1 MISKMKLS
9 WVAVA
14 AIVAMA
20 GCGDDDG
27 TDTPTDDVPME
38 DMGTTMADDMGA
50 EGGLS
55 CQDRVPTDGFGAIPG
70 SNMSEFFMPLQT
82 CDGTEYSFYNE
93 DFCEAEVTVISI
105 AAGWCP
111 PCIMESMQLEAE
123 INAIYASQGVRVI
136 QILTQKEDGTAPDL
150 AYCDEWV
157 SRFGLSNIELID
169 PAQFTSS
176 FFPDNSLPSTIIIDS
191 EGVIRFRENGASDGL
206 TTLKAAIDEVLG
218 G

>member
-27 TDTPTDDVPME
+27 TDTTPTDDAPLE
-38 DMGTTMADDMGA
+38 DMGTTMADDMGG

-55 CQDRVPTDGFGAIPG
+55 CQDRVPTSGFGAIPG
-70 SNMSEFFMPLQT
+70 RNLSGFTLQA
-82 CDGTEYSFYNE
+82 CDGSDYDFYNE
-93 DFCEAEVTVISI
+93 EFCEAQVTVVSI
-105 AAGWCP
+105 AAGWCN

-123 INAIYASQGVRVI
+123 INAIYGPQGVRVI
-136 QILTQKEDGTAPDL
+136 QILTQTDDFSAPDL

-157 SRFGLSNIELID
+157 SRFGLSNVELID
-169 PAQFTSS
+169 PAQLTGV
-176 FFPDNSLPSTIIIDS
+176 FFPDNSLPSTLIIDS